1 MSIRKTGLDLVVLP
15 AGLLSVA
22 KSHLRVDGTWDDHA
36 ISTTIARAIAWF
48 ERVTGVSVNPVTY
61 LWKPALHEFVYGYGC
76 APVPVSPVNSWTAA
90 IEGEDVTSSYDISTD
105 TVHGV
110 EINTLVGT
118 WASGLTITIPSGT
131 ASAAALDPGIS
142 DIVLRYTAHLYEHRE
157 ILVAGSEAQT
167 PGWMLD
173 VVSQYWKPRI

>member
-1 MSIRKTGLDLVVLP
+1 VSIRKTGLDLMVLP
-15 AGLLSVA
+15 AGLLSAA
-22 KSHLRVDGTWDDHA
+22 KSHLRVDGTWDDHN

-61 LWKPALHEFVYGYGC
+61 LWTPALREFSYGC
-76 APVPVSPVNSWTAA
+76 AAVPVSPVNSWTAA
-90 IEGEDVTSSYDISTD
+90 IGAEDVTADYEIGSD
-105 TVHGV
+105 TIHGV
-110 EINTLVGT
+110 EINTLVGA
-118 WASGLTITIPSGT
+118 WADGLTITIPSGT

-173 VVSQYWKPRI
+173 VVSQYWKPRV

>member
-1 MSIRKTGLDLVVLP
+1 MTIRKTGLDLVTLP
-15 AGLLSVA
+15 AGLLPA
-22 KSHLRVDGTWDDHA
+22 ARSHLRVDGNWDDA
-36 ISTTIARAIAWF
+36 GITSTIARAIAWF

-61 LWKPALHEFVYGYGC
+61 LWTPAQREFSISGY
-76 APVPVSPVNSWTAA
+76 APVPVSPVNSFTAA
-90 IEGEDVTSSYDISTD
+90 IGASNVTADYQITTD

-110 EINTLVGT
+110 EINTLVGS

-131 ASAAALDPGIS
+131 ASAAALDPGIA

-173 VVSQYWKPRI
+173 VVSNWWKPRL

>member
-15 AGLLSVA
+15 TGLLANA
-22 KSHLRVDGTWDDHA
+22 KTHLRIDGTYDDHNV
-36 ISTTIARAIAWF
+36 ITTVARAINWF

-61 LWKPALHEFVYGYGC
+61 LWKPAAGDFVDGF

-90 IEGEDVTSSYDISTD
+90 VGASNVTASYDITTG

-110 EINTLVGT
+110 ELNVLAGA
-118 WASGLTITIPSGT
+118 WASGLTVTIPSGFAT
-131 ASAAALDPGIS
+131 SAALDPGIA
-142 DIVLRYTAHLYEHRE
+142 DAVLRYAAHLYEHRE

-173 VVSQYWKPRI
+173 VVATWWVPRI